1 MLELLAK
8 TNFGV
13 SKNVSQSIT
22 YVVVRPSPDGKRKT
36 IAVYNGEVGEARR
49 LATVAEGA
57 MSG

>member
-8 TNFGV
+8 TNFRV
-13 SKNVSQSIT
+13 SKNASQGT
-22 YVVVRPSPDGKRKT
+22 YVVIRPSPDGKRKT
-36 IAVYNGEVGEARR
+36 IAVYKGEVGEARR